1 MEHCIG
7 TTCTS
12 VEIGRDLYRTE
23 VKADKHLVIADEP
36 VEIGGKNMGINPN
49 QLLLASLG
57 TCTAMTLRMYADR
70 KKWPVEK
77 IKVYLTLDVVKR
89 ELQQTSYIKRH
100 ISIEGDLTD
109 EQKHRMLQIAE
120 ECPLHKIL
128 NNPIV
133 ISSNL
138 LP

>member
-7 TTCTS
+7 TSCAS
-12 VEIGRDLYRTE
+12 VEIGKDLYRTE
-23 VKADKHLVIADEP
+23 IKAGDHLVIADEP
-36 VEIGGKNMGINPN
+36 IETGGKNLGMNPN
-49 QLLLASLG
+49 EFLLASLG

-70 KKWPVEK
+70 KKWNVEK
-77 IKVYLTLDVVKR
+77 IRVDLTLDVAKT
-89 ELQQTSYIKRH
+89 EQNQTSYIKRH
-100 ISIEGDLTD
+100 IAIDGALTE
-109 EQKHRMLQIAE
+109 EQRQRLLKIAE

-128 NNPIV
+128 SNPII

>member
-36 VEIGGKNMGINPN
+36 VEIGGKDLGMNPN
-49 QLLLASLG
+49 QFLLASLG
-57 TCTAMTLRMYADR
+57 TCTVMTLRMYADR

-77 IKVYLTLDVVKR
+77 IKVDLTLDVVKS
-89 ELQQTSYIKRH
+89 EQQQTSFIKRH

-109 EQKHRMLQIAE
+109 EQKRRMLQIAE
-120 ECPLHKIL
+120 ECPLHKLL
-128 NNPIV
+128 NNPVI